1 MSFPKKYLKQH
12 TCTTLVYAQA
22 RVVPTWQMSSS
33 PWLAKELE
41 PKQNLFP
48 DYLSSILHGALVG
61 AGSFPLVL
69 PCSGWSPLTG
79 QKSFN
84 TQNYVQHVNYPPL
97 QNMCN
102 RSYPFLSLLAYE
114 AACCPT
120 INYKNK
126 SKGRI

>member
-1 MSFPKKYLKQH
+1 
-12 TCTTLVYAQA
+12 
-22 RVVPTWQMSSS
+22 MSSP

-48 DYLSSILHGALVG
+48 NHLSSILHGALVG
-61 AGSFPLVL
+61 AGWFLYGFAMFLLESIDRTKKFQHPKLCSTCEL
-69 PCSGWSPLTG
+69 PT
-79 QKSFN
+79 
-84 TQNYVQHVNYPPL
+84 V

-114 AACCPT
+114 AACCST

-126 SKGRI
+126 SKERI